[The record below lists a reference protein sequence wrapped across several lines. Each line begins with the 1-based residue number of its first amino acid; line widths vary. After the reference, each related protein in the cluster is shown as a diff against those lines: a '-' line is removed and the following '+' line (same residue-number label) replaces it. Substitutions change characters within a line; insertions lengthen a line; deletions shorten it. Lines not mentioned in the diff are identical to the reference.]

1 MELLSVLH
9 QAKRTIIYVSNDPL
23 VMSACDRV
31 VILAD
36 GKIKS
41 ADTMDNLMKN
51 NLVNDLIS

>member
-1 MELLSVLH
+1 
-9 QAKRTIIYVSNDPL
+9 L